1 MTDSD
6 TPVPRRALG
15 VAGSADEDPA
25 VDTPHRP
32 SRAIWPSDPDD
43 DDDWDDDEPVTL
55 TGLRGILPEP
65 AQSTPVPPPAPVLP
79 SSVTASQQ
87 SAYRPRFSAVS
98 STSPA
103 EPPAPRL
110 PDPPVVAAASRQ
122 ATPEATTADLET
134 GRPEPTSAGR
144 SFWADRRQRM
154 VALVVIGV
162 AVLALIAALV
172 ATSWNRP
179 TGTASPTGSGSP
191 STASATPAAE
201 LLTVADLSGVGKGVT
216 WAAAAA
222 GTAAPTALCL
232 TAATDPAP
240 ASQTSQAFTGS
251 AAGSTVIQAHARY
264 ADAEAAKA
272 GYAATAALLG
282 GCLSDGVLI
291 TDGYTVSGLADE
303 AVAVTASVQ
312 DAQPVIHTLLLTRTG
327 TSVELVDASQPKSAF
342 APDAVAAALAKA
354 LGRGC
359 TQSAGTCPT
368 TVKVTAAAPPSAGIA
383 GWLTPSDL
391 PRVTLGT
398 GRWGATEPAK
408 PTLVGSQCENVDLN
422 QPSGAD
428 ELAHRTYLLA
438 DDAAAPSGFGVDEAI
453 YTFAK
458 ASDASALV
466 KKLTSNINGCRTRTK
481 TATVKKLDAV
491 SVALPAGGKATA
503 ASYDIVQRISDSKS
517 VQFRVGYVAVGTRVV
532 YLLANPSAK
541 FDFTDAQWSDI
552 LGRAIQRVTQLT

>member
-1 MTDSD
+1 MLGHPQPGGRPDTPAPGKVGVQPTRKDAVTDSD

-172 ATSWNRP
+172 ATSW
-179 TGTASPTGSGSP
+179 S
-191 STASATPAAE
+191 TPANRSRPSPR
-201 LLTVADLSGVGKGVT
+201 TRWPRRWPRR
-216 WAAAAA
+216 WAAVV
-222 GTAAPTALCL
+222 PSQ
-232 TAATDPAP
+232 PAP
-240 ASQTSQAFTGS
+240 A
-251 AAGSTVIQAHARY
+251 R
-264 ADAEAAKA
+264 
-272 GYAATAALLG
+272 
-282 GCLSDGVLI
+282 
-291 TDGYTVSGLADE
+291 
-303 AVAVTASVQ
+303 
-312 DAQPVIHTLLLTRTG
+312 
-327 TSVELVDASQPKSAF
+327 
-342 APDAVAAALAKA
+342 
-354 LGRGC
+354 
-359 TQSAGTCPT
+359 
-368 TVKVTAAAPPSAGIA
+368 
-383 GWLTPSDL
+383 
-391 PRVTLGT
+391 PR
-398 GRWGATEPAK
+398 
-408 PTLVGSQCENVDLN
+408 
-422 QPSGAD
+422 
-428 ELAHRTYLLA
+428 
-438 DDAAAPSGFGVDEAI
+438 
-453 YTFAK
+453 
-458 ASDASALV
+458 
-466 KKLTSNINGCRTRTK
+466 
-481 TATVKKLDAV
+481 
-491 SVALPAGGKATA
+491 
-503 ASYDIVQRISDSKS
+503 
-517 VQFRVGYVAVGTRVV
+517 
-532 YLLANPSAK
+532 
-541 FDFTDAQWSDI
+541 
-552 LGRAIQRVTQLT
+552 